1 MEPRG
6 YEVLRAVEIHAPG
19 LITHQVIEQ
28 LLDAELVIADL
39 TGNNPNVSYEI
50 AVRHAARKP
59 IVHLLTLRFATYV
72 CCRRVTALRL
82 GRYVRN

>member
-1 MEPRG
+1 M
-6 YEVLRAVEIHAPG
+6 
-19 LITHQVIEQ
+19 
-28 LLDAELVIADL
+28 IADL